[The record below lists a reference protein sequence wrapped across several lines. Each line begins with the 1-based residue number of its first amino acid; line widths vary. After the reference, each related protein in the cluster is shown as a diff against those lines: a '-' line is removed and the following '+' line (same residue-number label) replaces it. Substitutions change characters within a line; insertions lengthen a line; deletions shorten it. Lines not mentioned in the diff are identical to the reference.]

1 MILVYVSDIDND
13 AFSGMISV
21 QKGAELL
28 KKPYSY
34 VMEQC
39 LAEEGEADG
48 IY

>member
-1 MILVYVSDIDND
+1 MQLVFQAVSEN
-13 AFSGMISV
+13 GISV

-39 LAEEGEADG
+39 LAEEGGADG
-48 IY
+48 VY